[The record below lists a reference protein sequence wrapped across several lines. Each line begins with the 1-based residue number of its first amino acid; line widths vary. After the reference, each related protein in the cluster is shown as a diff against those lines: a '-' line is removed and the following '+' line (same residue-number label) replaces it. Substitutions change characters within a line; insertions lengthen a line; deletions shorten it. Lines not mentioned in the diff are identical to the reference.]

1 MTEVRGMAETAETKN
16 IGLRGIKVADT
27 RISDVDGEKGII
39 IYRGYN
45 VVDLAKSS
53 SYEEVTF
60 LLLYDRLPTRH
71 ELERFRSELS
81 LEREIPGVVLE
92 FMQMMPTSAHPMDI
106 LQASIPMLACYDPQ
120 LHEETREVNS
130 KKAVRLTAKIP
141 MIIAAWDRVR
151 KGLEPIHPRPELSHA
166 ENFLYMLTGTP
177 PDPET
182 AKEFDICLILHAD
195 HSFNAST
202 FAGREVA
209 STHAHMYASVTAA
222 LGALSGEIHGG
233 ANSEVMKMLLEIKEE
248 DQVKAWVSE
257 RLQRGGKI
265 MGMGHAVYRTE
276 DPRATILR
284 SICEKLS
291 KRVGDQHWFRLSKA
305 IEMASKEEFRK
316 LKGKEIYPNVDF
328 YSASVYYM
336 MGIPRDLFTPVF
348 AISRISGWAAHIIEE
363 RFAEA
368 QPKPE
373 LYRPDSD
380 YVGMY
385 CGLQGCNYVPIEER
399 SA

>member
-1 MTEVRGMAETAETKN
+1 MAETTETKN

-27 RISDVDGEKGII
+27 RISDVDGEKGVV

-45 VVDLAKSS
+45 IADLAKSS
-53 SYEEVTF
+53 SYEEVVF
-60 LLLYDRLPTRH
+60 LLVENHLPTRH
-71 ELERFRSELS
+71 ELERFKLELS
-81 LEREIPGVVLE
+81 SEREIPGVALE

-106 LQASIPMLACYDPQ
+106 LQASIPMLASYDPQ
-120 LHEETREVNS
+120 LHEETREAYS
-130 KKAVRLTAKIP
+130 KKAVRLTARIP
-141 MIIAAWDRVR
+141 MIIAAWDRIR
-151 KGLEPIHPRPELSHA
+151 KGLEPIHPRSELSHA
-166 ENFLYMLTGTP
+166 GNFLYMLTGVL

-202 FAGREVA
+202 FAAREVA
-209 STHAHMYASVTAA
+209 STHAHMYAAVTAA

-233 ANSEVMKMLLEIKEE
+233 ANSEVMKMLLEIREE
-248 DQVKAWVSE
+248 DQAKSWVSE
-257 RLQRGGKI
+257 RLRKGGKI

-284 SICEKLS
+284 SVCEKLS
-291 KRVGDQHWFRLSKA
+291 KRVGDQRWFRLSKA
-305 IEMASKEEFRK
+305 IEMATKEEFRK

-385 CGLQGCNYVPIEER
+385 CGLKGCNYVPIEER